1 MKMDELPLARQVDL
15 AFRQMYK
22 ELSLLSD
29 GTVFLQIRNNRIG
42 KFGIRH
48 YDSADWSESGN
59 ARLPGGLSESQRL
72 AFRNMALEA
81 MKRKTW
87 SHGEIQ
93 FEFAIRK
100 GLLTASVHFESN
112 YNMAALDPNVVHV

>member
-22 ELSLLSD
+22 ELSMLSD

-48 YDSADWSESGN
+48 YDSEDWTESGV
-59 ARLPGGLSESQRL
+59 ARTSSGLTESQRL

-81 MKRKTW
+81 IRRKTW

-93 FEFAIRK
+93 FEFAVRK
-100 GLLTASVHFESN
+100 GLLTANVQYESN
-112 YNMAALDPNVVHV
+112 YNMAALDPNMVHA

>member
-15 AFRQMYK
+15 AFRQMHK
-22 ELSLLSD
+22 ELSMLSD

-48 YDSADWSESGN
+48 YDAANWTESGSV
-59 ARLPGGLSESQRL
+59 RTTGGLTESQRL

-81 MKRKTW
+81 IKRKTW

-93 FEFAIRK
+93 FEFAVRK
-100 GLLTASVHFESN
+100 GLLTATVQYESN
-112 YNMAALDPNVVHV
+112 YNMAALDPSVVHV